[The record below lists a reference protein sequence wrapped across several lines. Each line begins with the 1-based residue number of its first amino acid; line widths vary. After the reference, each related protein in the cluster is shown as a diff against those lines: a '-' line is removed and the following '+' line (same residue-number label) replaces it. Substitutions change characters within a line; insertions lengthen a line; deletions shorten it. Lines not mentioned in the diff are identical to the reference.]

1 MYTRNRFVPQPN
13 SSEGFLEGSLKKRE
27 GCSVAKDLGKPI
39 RRTTSADKLLFNSGS
54 VVHSR
59 NNTRARLPPAVPVS
73 AQNVRSE
80 SVSKKGTKL
89 DPSRH
94 GEVELDED
102 VDRDTSSE
110 SNGVQSRVTA
120 RLVPPTSTAVPCE
133 RAAPAGGR
141 STAAATSLRGAAMR
155 EILGTPVHSTAG
167 TPGGFAM
174 STPPVTSAGI
184 RASGGTARPGAS
196 VELSPSFPRRTR
208 WMIALRLSWEGG
220 QLTS

>member
-1 MYTRNRFVPQPN
+1 MR
-13 SSEGFLEGSLKKRE
+13 KRE
-27 GCSVAKDLGKPI
+27 GCSVAKNLGKPI
-39 RRTTSADKLLFNSGS
+39 KRTTSTRADKVLLNSGS

-59 NNTRARLPPAVPVS
+59 NDTRARLPPSVPVS
-73 AQNVRSE
+73 AENVRSV
-80 SVSKKGTKL
+80 SVSRKGTKL

-94 GEVELDED
+94 GEVEVDED
-102 VDRDTSSE
+102 ADRDESSE

-141 STAAATSLRGAAMR
+141 GTAAATSLRGAAMR
-155 EILGTPVHSTAG
+155 EIPGTPVHSSTG

-174 STPPVTSAGI
+174 SLPPVTSAGV

-208 WMIALRLSWEGG
+208 WMIALRLSWERG